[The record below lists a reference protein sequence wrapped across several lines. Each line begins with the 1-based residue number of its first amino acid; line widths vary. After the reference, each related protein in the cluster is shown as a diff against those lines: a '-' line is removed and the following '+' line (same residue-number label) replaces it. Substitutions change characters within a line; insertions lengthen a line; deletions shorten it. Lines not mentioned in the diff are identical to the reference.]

1 MRISPRT
8 PPAGGVEYLLWL
20 FLRVSGVAMLGLVV
34 GHLYIMHVVNTTD
47 TIDFAFVAR
56 RFTTPFWRLYD
67 MLILGFALLHGLVG
81 AHRVLD
87 DYIQHRGWRAASEA
101 ALWIVGLVFLVM
113 GAIVLVTFHPGQFAR

>member
-1 MRISPRT
+1 
-8 PPAGGVEYLLWL
+8 VEYLLWL

-81 AHRVLD
+81 MHRVLD
-87 DYIQHRGWRAASEA
+87 DYIQHRGSRVASEA
-101 ALWIVGLVFLVM
+101 ALWIIGLVFLVM
-113 GAIVLVTFHPGQFAR
+113 GAIVLVTFQPGQFAR